1 MSAARPRRAQSA
13 PLVLVGAV
21 LASALIV
28 AAAVTVAR
36 ADDGTIGTGLN
47 VEVLASS
54 ASASPSSS
62 TTVGGVST
70 TDSGTGTNGT
80 VGTSTTA
87 GTSTTGA
94 TSTTS
99 PGPGITGVLY
109 VSGLSWTY
117 LPSLNPLDGAL
128 TLRFTVRNVYQQT
141 VSATAGLWV
150 NHFLGSAIGAPVTVA
165 VDKLKTGETRT
176 VEATFQ
182 GVAQWTLLTGH
193 ASLTVPG
200 LVDQQVVAPIARDAI
215 IWFLPWAIVLL
226 VAALAGLILWRRLRP
241 RPSVAAVAVAGAA
254 ATGDGAAVPAP
265 HEAPTPGQA
274 ENTGDL

>member
-1 MSAARPRRAQSA
+1 
-13 PLVLVGAV
+13 VGAA
-21 LASALIV
+21 LASALIA

-54 ASASPSSS
+54 ASASASPS

-70 TDSGTGTNGT
+70 TDSGTATNGT
-80 VGTSTTA
+80 VGTTTTTTTA
-87 GTSTTGA
+87 GTSTSAG
-94 TSTTS
+94 TSTTAPAS
-99 PGPGITGVLY
+99 GITGVLY

-141 VSATAGLWV
+141 VTATAGLWV
-150 NHFLGSAIGAPVTVA
+150 NHFLGGAIGAPVTVP
-165 VDKLKTGETRT
+165 VDKLKAGETRT
-176 VEATFQ
+176 VEATFH

-215 IWFLPWAIVLL
+215 IWLLPWAIVLL
-226 VAALAGLILWRRLRP
+226 VAAVAGLIVWRRLRP
-241 RPSVAAVAVAGAA
+241 RPSVAAAA
-254 ATGDGAAVPAP
+254 AADPAATAHGGAVPP
-265 HEAPTPGQA
+265 PDEAPA
-274 ENTGDL
+274 EDTGDL